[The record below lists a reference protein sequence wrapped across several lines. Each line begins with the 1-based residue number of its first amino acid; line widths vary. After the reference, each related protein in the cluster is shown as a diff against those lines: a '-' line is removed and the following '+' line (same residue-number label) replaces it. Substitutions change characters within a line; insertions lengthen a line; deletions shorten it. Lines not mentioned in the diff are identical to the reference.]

1 MKIKP
6 IHSVIIF
13 ALLAMSAMFF
23 SVSNYR
29 KAQYA
34 IVKDMNQALAQT
46 LRERQDQWIT
56 PDTIQ
61 SYRSHLSIGLLRQT
75 STLCYA
81 ETEERRRVPLA
92 SRSMLLDKNHILGYA
107 NCSMLDILGM
117 SNQRTPLSLSL
128 MAMLW
133 AMWSVYHLRRKKE
146 QEEDDGL
153 GSLAYSP
160 ATDTFYNKKS
170 AEAIRFTPMQHQLMQ
185 LFLKNELHQLSKQEI
200 CDTLWPKKP
209 DASETLYTLIRRI
222 KPVIEGN
229 SNLSIESER
238 GKSYRL
244 VVK

>member
-1 MKIKP
+1 MKLTP
-6 IHSVIIF
+6 LHSAVIF

-34 IVKDMNQALAQT
+34 IIKDMNQALAQT

-61 SYRSHLSIGLLRQT
+61 SYRSHLSIGLLKQN
-75 STLCYA
+75 SILCYT
-81 ETEERRRVPLA
+81 ETDKRKEALS

-117 SNQRTPLSLSL
+117 SNQRTSLSLFL

-133 AMWSVYHLRRKKE
+133 AIWSAYYLRRKKE
-146 QEEDDGL
+146 EDGGL
-153 GSLAYSP
+153 GSLSYSP
-160 ATDTFYNKKS
+160 STDTFYNKKS

-185 LFLKNELHQLSKQEI
+185 LFLQNDRHQLSKQEI
-200 CDTLWPKKP
+200 CDALWPKKP

-222 KPVIEGN
+222 KPVIEDN